1 MFRLFR
7 LYYEVTTSNI
17 PTMSTLSN
25 SKKLPIQQRQA
36 KKTLKCLRGSKF
48 SKDSVYLTVSND
60 SSPISIPSDAVSYLE
75 LILEHMAKG
84 QQVEIVSGSQ
94 MLTTQQAADFLNVSR
109 PHVVKLMETGVLPFM
124 KVGKHRRVDFEDLK
138 SYHIVQQKKAQ
149 KALEKLA
156 QQAQELDMGY

>member
-1 MFRLFR
+1 
-7 LYYEVTTSNI
+7 
-17 PTMSTLSN
+17 MSTLSEF
-25 SKKLPIQQRQA
+25 KKLPIQQRQA
-36 KKTLKCLRGSKF
+36 KKTLQSLRGSQF
-48 SKDSVYLTVSND
+48 SKDSVYLTVSKD
-60 SSPISIPSDAVSYLE
+60 SSPISIPPDAVSYLE